1 VTTVSN
7 GQAALDALYW
17 RAEILQAMF
26 WMRGEGLASETQPHR
41 LAEFLAGD
49 ASQVEVQMHDL
60 AAAGYLERTSADPPR
75 YRLTTLGIAE
85 GGRSF
90 QDEFAELT
98 HSAHY
103 ECAPGCWCHDPD
115 HVGEPCP
122 STPAP
127 VKKPAELPADE
138 PEPDIPQK
146 PSHAT

>member
-1 VTTVSN
+1 MTILADGKT
-7 GQAALDALYW
+7 ALDALYW

-26 WMRGEGLASETQPHR
+26 WMRGEGIDTEVSPR
-41 LAEFLAGD
+41 GLAEFLAVETSLVEAQMADLSAEGFLR
-49 ASQVEVQMHDL
+49 ASHSSPL
-60 AAAGYLERTSADPPR
+60 R
-75 YRLTTLGIAE
+75 YELTETGIAE

-98 HSAHY
+98 HAAHY

-127 VKKPAELPADE
+127 KEPSLPRPDPPP
-138 PEPDIPQK
+138 PEPTEDRRGR
-146 PSHAT
+146 

>member
-1 VTTVSN
+1 MTTVSN

-26 WMRGEGLASETQPHR
+26 WMRGEGLATDVDPLR
-41 LAEFLAGD
+41 LGEFLA
-49 ASQVEVQMHDL
+49 VDL
-60 AAAGYLERTSADPPR
+60 ADVQSQMRQLAADGYLTESARSPLR
-75 YRLTTLGIAE
+75 YALTASGVAE

-98 HSAHY
+98 HAAHY

-122 STPAP
+122 STPIPKPTEPAP
-127 VKKPAELPADE
+127 DE
-138 PEPDIPQK
+138 DDDG
-146 PSHAT
+146 AR